1 VYDADGEKLGTV
13 SDRQDK
19 DDFLVVHKGRLFGHD
34 DYIPRAAIARADA
47 ESVHLRVRKDDLKG
61 MNQTPMPEPTAPI
74 RHITGAPE
82 APAADQSTIP
92 MSPPVPVPDMGAAA
106 VAATAFSHDVASHD
120 AAPAT
125 DSPVQSTAETAQ
137 DAAGQAIEAARQGV
151 GQATDFV
158 REQAAPTIDTIREQ
172 VGPLIDTMRERV
184 GPIAEQV
191 KEQAA
196 AITQQ
201 QMTSAAEGLESAA
214 GAVNAVGD
222 RLRESNLGDLSHY
235 TDQAADQIE
244 KAAAWLRTTTPEEI
258 ARNVEDFAKKQP
270 EVFIAGALALGLTG
284 LRLLRGTSQDSDEKE
299 DEKK

>member
-92 MSPPVPVPDMGAAA
+92 MSPLVPVPDMGAAA
-106 VAATAFSHDVASHD
+106 VAATAFSHD
-120 AAPAT
+120 AAPEPA
-125 DSPVQSTAETAQ
+125 SSSAAQ
-137 DAAGQAIEAARQGV
+137 DAAGQAVEAVRQGV
-151 GQATDFV
+151 GQATDVV
-158 REQAAPTIDTIREQ
+158 RDQAAPTIDTIREQ

-191 KEQAA
+191 KEQAS

-235 TDQAADQIE
+235 TALAADQIE
-244 KAAAWLRTTTPEEI
+244 KAATWLRTTTPEEI

-284 LRLLRGTSQDSDEKE
+284 LRLLRGTSQDSDEKK